1 MNRNIVLAVV
11 LIVVIVLLLTG
22 EATSYLGSFQAWLD
36 ATHPV
41 SGLVLVIGALAI
53 AIGTKVLWR

>member
-1 MNRNIVLAVV
+1 MNRNIVLAIV

-22 EATSYLGSFQAWLD
+22 AATSYLGSFQTWLD
-36 ATHPV
+36 ADHSV
-41 SGLVLVIGALAI
+41 SGLMLVIGALVI